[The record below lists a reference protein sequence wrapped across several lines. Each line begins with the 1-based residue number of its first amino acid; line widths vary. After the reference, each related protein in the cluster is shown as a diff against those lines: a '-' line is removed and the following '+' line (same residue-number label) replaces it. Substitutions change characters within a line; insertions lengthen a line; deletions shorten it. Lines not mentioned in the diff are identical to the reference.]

1 MCSLLL
7 GAIVIEIKFII
18 VPVQRHYSPF
28 NKKFDMSNKL
38 SNCSQVARK
47 IVWYLSIELSGVVV
61 VVVRPG
67 HPGVVVVWL
76 RLWSDL
82 SINVWLWLWLEVME
96 C

>member
-38 SNCSQVARK
+38 SNCSQVASK
-47 IVWYLSIELSGVVV
+47 LVWYLSIELSVFFG
-61 VVVRPG
+61 
-67 HPGVVVVWL
+67 
-76 RLWSDL
+76 DL
-82 SINVWLWLWLEVME
+82 EMFGYVLQISILFLNW
-96 C
+96 